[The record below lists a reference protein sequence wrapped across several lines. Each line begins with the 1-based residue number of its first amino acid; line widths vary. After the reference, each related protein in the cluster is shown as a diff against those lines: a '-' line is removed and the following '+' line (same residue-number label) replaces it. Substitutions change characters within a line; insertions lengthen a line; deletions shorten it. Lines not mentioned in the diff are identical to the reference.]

1 MGSPESFLTH
11 GDEKFNMMKDGSGA
25 QAGGLVT
32 RLLLSAQGTSKE
44 SSGVRQS
51 LKRRINRA

>member
-11 GDEKFNMMKDGSGA
+11 GDEKVNMMKDGSGA

-51 LKRRINRA
+51 LK